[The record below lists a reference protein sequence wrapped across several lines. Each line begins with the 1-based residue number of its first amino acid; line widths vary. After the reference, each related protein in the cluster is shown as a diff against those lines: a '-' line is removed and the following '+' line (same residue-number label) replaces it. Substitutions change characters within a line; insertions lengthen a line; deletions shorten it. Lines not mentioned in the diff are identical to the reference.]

1 MKYMNTISAQEAKQ
15 KIQDLKNGT
24 IYSVT
29 FVKKDGSIRLMNSI
43 KGTKRGVTGVG
54 LRFDPKEK
62 DLLPVY
68 DLQAAKKDPE
78 NPNKAWRMVNLSTL
92 MEVTFEGTKFQVT
105 QG

>member
-1 MKYMNTISAQEAKQ
+1 MNTITAQEAKQ
-15 KIQDLKNGT
+15 KIQGLGKGT

-29 FVKKDGSIRLMNSI
+29 FIKKDGSLRLMNSI
-43 KGTKRGVTGVG
+43 KGTKRGVNGGG
-54 LRFDPKEK
+54 LKFDPKER

-78 NPNKAWRMVNLSTL
+78 NPNRAWRMVNLSTIK
-92 MEVTFEGTKFQVT
+92 EVTCGGIKFQVK